1 MTGDEAQRI
10 TRIQKNY
17 GTYKKKKKKKLGE
30 LCDL

>member
-17 GTYKKKKKKKLGE
+17 GTYKKKKKQKKLGE
-30 LCDL
+30 L

>member
-1 MTGDEAQRI
+1 MTGDEAKRI

-17 GTYKKKKKKKLGE
+17 GTYKKKKKLGE